1 MGKWFLR
8 DWRSPQRVLIG
19 TLTNV
24 HDSGGTLDGG
34 DNDTNLEIT
43 PRADFAGLLTNRH
56 GSDNQPQDGQDPV
69 IECEVN
75 IGSDWRSQYEF
86 FVNSLVGHQVT
97 AQGVFVDDDDHDSK
111 TELHPM
117 DVIFARVDDSQLP
130 GDWVGALITQRGLV
144 LEQSL
149 FVTRFAAASDDREGV
164 FLSGPPLASW
174 DRSTTIALPLPPV
187 PPGTGWVPDFSLHM
201 LRQDKATVDTAVV
214 GDPGSGS
221 QAIQLTTTC
230 QGRDYGGPGVAMGE
244 VGTFWTSQTLPAIQV
259 SPTSV
264 SFGTVFAGDSADR
277 TVTITNTGHADLV
290 ITIPAPT
297 GNIFTWVQVSGHAI
311 APGASFGAEVD
322 FSPPGVGP
330 AHGQLRVES
339 NAAGS
344 PHIVT
349 LTGTGKKGSA

>member
-19 TLTNV
+19 KLTNV

-56 GSDNQPQDGQDPV
+56 GRDNQPQGGQDPV

-75 IGSDWRSQYEF
+75 VGSDWRSQYEF
-86 FVNSLVGHQVT
+86 FVNSLVGHEVT
-97 AQGVFVDDDDHDSK
+97 AQGVFVDDDGHDSK

-117 DVIFARVDDSQLP
+117 DVIFARVNDSQLP

-144 LEQSL
+144 LGQSL
-149 FVTRFAAASDDREGV
+149 FVTRFAGASDDREGV
-164 FLSGPPLASW
+164 ILSGPPLASW
-174 DRSTTIALPLPPV
+174 DRPTAISLPLPPV

-221 QAIQLTTTC
+221 QAIQLTITC
-230 QGRDYGGPGVAMGE
+230 QGRDYGGPGVALGE
-244 VGTFWTSQTLPAIQV
+244 AGTFWTSQTLPAIQL

-277 TVTITNTGHADLV
+277 TVTITNTGHADLI
-290 ITIPAPT
+290 ITIPAPA
-297 GNIFTWVQVSGHAI
+297 GNIFTWVPVSGHAI
-311 APGASFGAEVD
+311 APGASFAAEVD
-322 FSPPGVGP
+322 FSPPGVGQ
-330 AHGQLRVES
+330 ANGQLRVES

-344 PHIVT
+344 PHIVK
-349 LTGTGKKGSA
+349 LAGSGKKGNA